1 MTPADAPRLPAVFLD
16 RDGTIIEDV
25 EYLRH
30 PAQVRLL
37 PGAAAAIRQ
46 LNRSDF
52 VVVVATNQSGIAR
65 GLLTVDDYRSSEH
78 RLDELLAAESA
89 RLDAHYF
96 CPHLPEVTGP
106 CECRKPG
113 TLLYRQAAERFNL
126 DLGRSWWVGDRA
138 RDVLPAAAFGAR
150 GILVLGEAAE
160 PGSSGGSA
168 HRVLQARDLAE
179 AVSIILGPHPEERS
193 DRGDRSG

>member
-1 MTPADAPRLPAVFLD
+1 VFLD

-37 PGAAAAIRQ
+37 PGAASAIRQ

-52 VVVVATNQSGIAR
+52 VVVAATNQSGIAR
-65 GLLTVDDYRSSEH
+65 GLLTVDDYRLGEQ
-78 RLDELLAAESA
+78 RLDEVLAAEGA

-96 CPHLPEVTGP
+96 CPHLPEITGP

-113 TLLYRQAAERFNL
+113 TLLYRQAAEQLNL

-150 GILVLGEAAE
+150 GILVLGVAAE
-160 PGSSGGSA
+160 PESSGGSA
-168 HRVLQARDLAE
+168 HRVLQAPDLSG
-179 AVSIILGPHPEERS
+179 AVELILKE
-193 DRGDRSG
+193 SGAGSQESARP